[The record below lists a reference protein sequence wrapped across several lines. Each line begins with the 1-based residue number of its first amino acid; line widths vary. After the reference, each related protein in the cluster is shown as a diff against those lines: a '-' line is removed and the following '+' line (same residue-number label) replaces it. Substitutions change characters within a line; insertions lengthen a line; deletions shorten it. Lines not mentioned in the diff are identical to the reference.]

1 MILGYQVRRLCKKN
15 QIKVIGVVGSIGKT
29 STKLAIAEVL
39 KSQFRTRSQE
49 GNYNHLIT
57 APLVFFGEQTPSLFN
72 PLAWIAVFWRNQRQL
87 SRPYP
92 YDIVVLELGTDGP
105 GQIIEFKKYLN
116 LEIGVVTAIAPEH
129 MEFFNSIDEVAK
141 EELSIQKFATLILAN
156 KDLCSDNFLKN
167 VSQLLTYSVKTQ
179 ADYVPKKLGID
190 LEAKTTAEQ
199 YSLLAA
205 ATVAS
210 KMGVQSDIIK
220 ASLATIQ
227 PFAGR
232 MQKLQG
238 IHGSIIVDDS
248 YNSSPEAVK
257 LALNSLYEMKAPQK
271 IAVLGNMNELGD
283 YSKGAHEEIGK
294 LCDPKQLELVVTI
307 GPDANEYLAP
317 TAQANGCQVQKFD
330 SPYKAGEYIRP
341 LVKKNAA
348 ILVKGSQ
355 NRVFAEET
363 IKSLLA
369 NPADSQ
375 KLVRQSPAWLK
386 KKNKAFGQ

>member
-1 MILGYQVRRLCKKN
+1 
-15 QIKVIGVVGSIGKT
+15 
-29 STKLAIAEVL
+29 
-39 KSQFRTRSQE
+39 
-49 GNYNHLIT
+49 
-57 APLVFFGEQTPSLFN
+57 
-72 PLAWIAVFWRNQRQL
+72 
-87 SRPYP
+87 
-92 YDIVVLELGTDGP
+92 
-105 GQIIEFKKYLN
+105 
-116 LEIGVVTAIAPEH
+116 
-129 MEFFNSIDEVAK
+129 
-141 EELSIQKFATLILAN
+141 
-156 KDLCSDNFLKN
+156 
-167 VSQLLTYSVKTQ
+167 
-179 ADYVPKKLGID
+179 VPKKLGID